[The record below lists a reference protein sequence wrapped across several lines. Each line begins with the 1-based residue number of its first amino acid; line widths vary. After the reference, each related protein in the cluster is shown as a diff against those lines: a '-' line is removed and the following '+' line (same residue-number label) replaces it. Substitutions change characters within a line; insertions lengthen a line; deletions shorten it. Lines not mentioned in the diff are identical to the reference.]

1 MLDKHT
7 GRKCH
12 CHLCSG
18 YSSNTARGNKS
29 WVAGQEMCR
38 HMYLL
43 SSRVSFHSCKWRRR
57 TWKPFSKPCLH
68 SFLLNSSHK
77 VNRGCIN
84 MNLFPLS
91 LPLGLS
97 AVTLFTFL
105 ALWYFC
111 FPFLFLCLFPPSSSL
126 IQCHHLWTCSPTHSG
141 HCQTG
146 NVPGTYTVESTGSLA
161 PHDHE

>member
-43 SSRVSFHSCKWRRR
+43 SSRVSFHSCEWRRR
-57 TWKPFSKPCLH
+57 SWKPFSKPCLH

-77 VNRGCIN
+77 VSRGCIN

-105 ALWYFC
+105 ASLSDVSA
-111 FPFLFLCLFPPSSSL
+111 FPFFFSAFFPLRHPSFSVTTSEHVLPPTQATAKLVMFLALILSS
-126 IQCHHLWTCSPTHSG
+126 QQG
-141 HCQTG
+141 
-146 NVPGTYTVESTGSLA
+146 A
-161 PHDHE
+161 